1 MKEGRKEFDF
11 KERNLTYEQ
20 TDLWHEE
27 VGIMRLMTFR
37 RKSDIMKNIYDN
49 ENVKE

>member
-11 KERNLTYEQ
+11 KEGIIHYEH

-37 RKSDIMKNIYDN
+37 RKSDIMKNINDT
-49 ENVKE
+49 ENVK